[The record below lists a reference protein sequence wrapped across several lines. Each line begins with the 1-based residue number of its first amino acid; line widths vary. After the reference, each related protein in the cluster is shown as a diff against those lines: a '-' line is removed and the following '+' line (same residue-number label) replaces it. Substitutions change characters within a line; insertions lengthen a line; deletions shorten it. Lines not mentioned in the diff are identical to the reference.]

1 MQHNFRIDAERSHG
15 MRDGFGL
22 PAEPGFAQALI
33 ASRQN
38 ISPKRLVEPGPDA
51 SQLGAVFEA
60 AAAAPDHGLLCPWR
74 FVLVPAHRRED
85 LAEVFALAL
94 LDRDPSASL
103 EQIEAAREKA
113 HRAPCLLAAIA
124 RLGPAEPPTPVLE
137 RMVSFGAAVQN
148 MLLSAHGMGFGGGLT
163 SGQAMQSPRMRELL
177 SLCDGEE
184 AVCFINLGT
193 VSKRKMPRLRPEA
206 ASFVSSL

>member
-1 MQHNFRIDAERSHG
+1 MQHNFRVEAERFHG
-15 MRDGFGL
+15 ERESLRL
-22 PAEPGFAQALI
+22 PAEKGFVQAVI
-33 ASRQN
+33 ESRQN

-51 SQLGAVFEA
+51 SQLDAVFEA

-74 FVLVPAHRRED
+74 LVLVPAHRRED

-94 LDRDPSASL
+94 LDRDPGASL

-124 RLGPAEPPTPVLE
+124 RLGPAEPPIPVLE

-148 MLLSAHGMGFGGGLT
+148 ILLSAHGMGFGGGLT

-177 SLCDGEE
+177 SLLDGEE

>member
-1 MQHNFRIDAERSHG
+1 MQHIFRIDAERSHG
-15 MRDGFGL
+15 TRESLRL

-33 ASRQN
+33 TSRQN

-51 SQLGAVFEA
+51 SQLDTVFEA

-74 FVLVPAHRRED
+74 LVLVPAHRRED

-94 LDRDPSASL
+94 LDRDPVASL

-113 HRAPCLLAAIA
+113 YRAPCLLAAIA
-124 RLGPAEPPTPVLE
+124 RLGPAEPSISVLE

-163 SGQAMQSPRMRELL
+163 SGQAMQSPRMSELL
-177 SLCDGEE
+177 SLRDGEE

-193 VSKRKMPRLRPEA
+193 VSKRKMPRLRPE
-206 ASFVSSL
+206 SGLFVSSL

>member
-1 MQHNFRIDAERSHG
+1 MQHDFRFDADRSHG
-15 MRDGFGL
+15 GREIIGL
-22 PAEPGFAQALI
+22 PVEPGLVQAVI

-74 FVLVPAHRRED
+74 LVIVPEHRRAD

-94 LDRDPSASL
+94 LDRDTGASL

-124 RLGPAEPPTPVLE
+124 RLGPAEPPVPVLE
-137 RMVSFGAAVQN
+137 RMVSFGAAIQN
-148 MLLSAHGMGFGGGLT
+148 MLLCAHGMGFGGGLT
-163 SGQAMQSPRMRELL
+163 SGQAMQSPRMRTLL
-177 SLCDGEE
+177 ALRDGEE

-206 ASFVSSL
+206 AVFVSSL

>member
-1 MQHNFRIDAERSHG
+1 MQHIFRIDAERSHG
-15 MRDGFGL
+15 TRESLRL

-33 ASRQN
+33 TSRQN

-51 SQLGAVFEA
+51 SQLDTVFEA

-74 FVLVPAHRRED
+74 LVLVPAHRRED

-94 LDRDPSASL
+94 LDRDPVASL

-113 HRAPCLLAAIA
+113 YRAPCLLAAIA
-124 RLGPAEPPTPVLE
+124 RLGPAEPPIPVLE
-137 RMVSFGAAVQN
+137 RMVSLGAAVQN
-148 MLLSAHGMGFGGGLT
+148 MLLSAHGMGFGGGLA
-163 SGQAMQSPRMRELL
+163 SGQAMQSPRMSELL
-177 SLCDGEE
+177 SLRDGEE

-193 VSKRKMPRLRPEA
+193 VSKRKMPRLRPE
-206 ASFVSSL
+206 SGLFVSSL

>member
-15 MRDGFGL
+15 TRDSLRL

-33 ASRQN
+33 TSRQN
-38 ISPKRLVEPGPDA
+38 ISPKRLVEPGPDT

-60 AAAAPDHGLLCPWR
+60 AAAAPDHGLLYPWR

-94 LDRDPSASL
+94 LDRDPVASL

-113 HRAPCLLAAIA
+113 YRAPCLLAAIA
-124 RLGPAEPPTPVLE
+124 RLGPAEPPIPVLE
-137 RMVSFGAAVQN
+137 RMVSLGAVVQN
-148 MLLSAHGMGFGGGLT
+148 MLLSAHGMGFGAGLT
-163 SGQAMQSPRMRELL
+163 SGQAMQSPRMSELL
-177 SLCDGEE
+177 SLRDGEE

-206 ASFVSSL
+206 AMFVSSL